1 MIKRLLLFSLFLF
14 SSTTFAQNK
23 KIAVT
28 IDDLPLQRIGRFG
41 NAKSAEILNRLIS
54 SIKKQNA
61 PVIGFVNEDKLETT
75 GKVDPQKV
83 ALLENWLNAGF
94 DLGNHTY
101 SHKSANVIPVKAFE
115 EEILKG
121 ERIIRKLIEANGK
134 SLKYFR
140 HPFLQ
145 TGRSVEIKNEIEA
158 FLKEHN
164 YQVAPV
170 TIDNS
175 EWIFG
180 SAYDKAIDSNKTEAA
195 KRIGG
200 EYIEYMKRKL
210 EYWENQTQAFFG
222 KEINHIL
229 LIHANTLNADYYNQL
244 CNMILAKGYKF
255 ISLEEA
261 LEDEAYKTN
270 DTFTGRGGISWI
282 HRWIITAG
290 KPKEFFAGEPLAPK
304 WICEYAGVDPE

>member
-1 MIKRLLLFSLFLF
+1 MQRRRHFKHKSIIYNCRRKDFIYFKITLRHCAAARDNFLSQRRKERNGKNTIMIKRLLLFSLFLF

-200 EYIEYMKRKL
+200 EYIE
-210 EYWENQTQAFFG
+210 
-222 KEINHIL
+222 
-229 LIHANTLNADYYNQL
+229 
-244 CNMILAKGYKF
+244 
-255 ISLEEA
+255 
-261 LEDEAYKTN
+261 
-270 DTFTGRGGISWI
+270 
-282 HRWIITAG
+282 
-290 KPKEFFAGEPLAPK
+290 
-304 WICEYAGVDPE
+304 